1 MRRVIKNIEY
11 KHEEHMSRITLEVEM
26 QGISSTHLTVES
38 IDTGGAPQVAFWTD
52 SAGDGIAALATNE
65 GISQTEALAQ
75 VAGVL
80 ADIESADRLNRRAR
94 TGLAAHVLLEMA
106 EGRD

>member
-1 MRRVIKNIEY
+1 MRRIIKDITY
-11 KHEEHMSRITLEVEM
+11 KHEEHLSRITLEVEM
-26 QGISSTHLTVES
+26 QGVSSTHLIVES
-38 IDTGGAPQVAFWTD
+38 IDAGGAPQVTFWTD
-52 SAGDGIAALATNE
+52 SDDDGVAALAANE

-75 VAGVL
+75 IAGVL

>member
-11 KHEEHMSRITLEVEM
+11 KHEEHMSRITLHVEM
-26 QGISSTHLTVES
+26 QGASSTMLIVES
-38 IDTGGAPQVAFWTD
+38 IDTGGAPQVTFWTD
-52 SAGDGIAALATNE
+52 SAGDGIAALAANE
-65 GISQTEALAQ
+65 GISRTEVLAQ
-75 VAGVL
+75 IAGVL

-106 EGRD
+106 EGSD